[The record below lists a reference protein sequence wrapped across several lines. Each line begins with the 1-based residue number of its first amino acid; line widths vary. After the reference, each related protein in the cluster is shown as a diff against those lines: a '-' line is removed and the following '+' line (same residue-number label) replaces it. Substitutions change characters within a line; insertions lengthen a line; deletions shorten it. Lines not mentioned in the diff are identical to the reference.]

1 MSLRTG
7 GEGRLGHAGFGLIGL
22 LLLGIEERLHILVV
36 RRRLI

>member
-7 GEGRLGHAGFGLIGL
+7 GKGRLSYAGLGLVGL